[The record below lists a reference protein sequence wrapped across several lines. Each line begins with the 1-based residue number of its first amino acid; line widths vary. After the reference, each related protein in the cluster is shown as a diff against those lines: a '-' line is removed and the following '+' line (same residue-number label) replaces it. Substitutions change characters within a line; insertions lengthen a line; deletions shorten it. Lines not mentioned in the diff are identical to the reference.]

1 MLYLHRLIRY
11 SALTSLFPYYL
22 VYLVTTKKKMQAY
35 TLCRRLSSPSTSSSE
50 RIRLPF
56 FFKLPPQKKC
66 RRIRYVAVALP
77 LLPHLLARRTAL
89 HV

>member
-1 MLYLHRLIRY
+1 MLYLHRLIRHRPH
-11 SALTSLFPYYL
+11 LTLAVLPRIFSYHR
-22 VYLVTTKKKMQAY
+22 KKKMQTY
-35 TLCRRLSSPSTSSSE
+35 TLCRRLSSPPTSSSE
-50 RIRLPF
+50 RVRLLF

-66 RRIRYVAVALP
+66 RRIRYVAVAVP